1 MTPAQL
7 RLLLAVAQGKISELQ
22 MGIQSID
29 QALGTNLSEE
39 EKAFLSMQ
47 RGQLAHA
54 MNDLLE
60 AYKAVEAE
68 SPQVV
73 SGG

>member
-1 MTPAQL
+1 MTSAQL
-7 RLLLAVAQGKISELQ
+7 NLLKAVAAGKLSELQ

-47 RGQLAHA
+47 RAQLAHA
-54 MNDLLE
+54 FQDLKE
-60 AYKAVEAE
+60 SFDQVEAE
-68 SPQVV
+68 SP
-73 SGG
+73 SIIPG